1 MLAYRLRERGKDMDL
16 AKATVEKVRKS
27 ILKYRLVE
35 PRDRIVVAVSG
46 GPDSVCLLDVL
57 SCLRPDLQLG
67 LVVAHFDH
75 GLRPDEDR
83 DETRFVASLAAVRN
97 LPFETKSARLDPRG
111 GSLEDR
117 ARTAR
122 YRFLEEVRRRFSAEK
137 IALGHQRNDQA
148 ETVLMRLLRGSGT
161 GGLSG
166 IAPIRDERV
175 IRPILELSRHEIETY
190 LRNRRLS
197 FKTDPTNREERFL
210 RNRIRSRMIPSLEQ
224 YQPQVIDILA
234 QTADIL
240 REDHAYLEKV
250 AQEWLNQRMQAQP
263 TGSVEIDVAQF
274 LELPPAIGKRV
285 IRHCVDHV
293 RDGLSGVTWRHINAV
308 CQLAGGRR
316 SQGTIRLP
324 KGLVVQRTYGRLSFG
339 KGSPAISEDYL
350 YILKGPGR
358 YHIKDV
364 SSSLFVEEMCGR
376 LPSFSEGDP
385 WTAYFDARKI
395 SYPLVLRNFKPGD
408 KFVPLGMDGH
418 KKVKDLFIDRKL
430 PRPVRSRL
438 PILLSGESILWV
450 CGMMIDERVKV
461 SGDTERVLKVSLH
474 GVSDFAGMA

>member
-1 MLAYRLRERGKDMDL
+1 MDSV
-16 AKATVEKVRKS
+16 KATVEKVRKS

-35 PRDRIVVAVSG
+35 PGDRIVVAVSG

-57 SCLRPDLQLG
+57 SCLSPDLQVG

-75 GLRPDEDR
+75 GLRSDEDQ

-97 LPFETKSARLDPRG
+97 LPFETKSARLDARG

-117 ARTAR
+117 ARRAR

-166 IAPIRDERV
+166 IAPIRDGRV
-175 IRPILELSRHEIETY
+175 IRPILELSRNEIETY
-190 LRNRRLS
+190 LGDRGLS
-197 FKTDPTNREERFL
+197 FKTDPTNQDERFL

-240 REDHAYLEKV
+240 REDHEYLEKV
-250 AQEWLNQRMQAQP
+250 AREWLDQRMRTQR
-263 TGSVEIDVAQF
+263 TGSVEIDVAEF

-285 IRHCVDHV
+285 IRHCIDHMGE
-293 RDGLSGVTWRHINAV
+293 GLSGVTWRHINAV
-308 CQLAGGRR
+308 CQLAGGKR
-316 SQGTIRLP
+316 SQGTVRLP

-339 KGSPAISEDYL
+339 KGSLPTPEDYL

-376 LPSFSEGDP
+376 LPSFHKGDP

-408 KFVPLGMDGH
+408 KFVPLGMHGH
-418 KKVKDLFIDRKL
+418 KKVKDFFIDRKL

-450 CGMMIDERVKV
+450 CGMMVDERVKV
-461 SGDTERVLKVSLH
+461 SGDTEKVLKVSLH